1 MPKPFVD
8 KCVECNGCW
17 SSSRSPMIHNELC
30 AAMAIGMNQELLCDR
45 CFRKRLDRPLRA
57 ADLTECPFNDQF
69 FVLAAV
75 VKMLHANK
83 WAVSTN
89 KRQARFVAAARRVLD
104 PSDVIP
110 DLNF

>member
-17 SSSRSPMIHNELC
+17 SSSRSPMIHNELWTG
-30 AAMAIGMNQELLCDR
+30 IGMKQGLLCDR

-75 VKMLHANK
+75 VKMLHGNK

-104 PSDVIP
+104 SSDVIP